1 MIIVMITIAI
11 IIIGVIMEHAFD
23 RFGSAFYNFTMSCIG
38 GCVAILAGVALFIE
52 GMLIGFSQLRPK
64 PYESMHAKYTVL
76 TRVIDETID
85 TGTVVEKK
93 ELYLDIE
100 EYNVDVRRT
109 KRFAASYWTNWFY
122 GPGWEELKEIEY

>member
-1 MIIVMITIAI
+1 MIIVIITVAI
-11 IIIGVIMEHAFD
+11 LILGVIMAHVFD
-23 RFGSAFYNFTMSCIG
+23 TSFHNFTMSCIG
-38 GCVAILAGVALFIE
+38 GSVAIIAGIVLFIE
-52 GMLIGFSQLRPK
+52 GALIGYSQLRPK
-64 PYESMHAKYTVL
+64 PYERMHAKYTAL
-76 TRVIDETID
+76 TRVIDETVE

-109 KRFAASYWTNWFY
+109 KRFAASHWTNLFY